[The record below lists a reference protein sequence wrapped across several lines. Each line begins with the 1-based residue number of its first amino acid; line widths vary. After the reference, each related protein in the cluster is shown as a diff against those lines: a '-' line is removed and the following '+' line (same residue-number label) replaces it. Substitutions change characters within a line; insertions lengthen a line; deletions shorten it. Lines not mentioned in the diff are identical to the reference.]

1 MRVGILGGTFDPI
14 HLGHLLLAEQ
24 AVEEGK
30 LDQVWFI
37 PAAAPPH
44 KPHHTITAAHHRV
57 EMISLAIQ
65 DQPRFA
71 LSRIELERQG
81 PSYTFHT
88 VTQLVEKHDNCQ
100 FFLLIGA
107 DMVKDLRNWYKMKE
121 MLQFVQVI
129 GLERPGV
136 DAKGIAAEIATQVIW
151 ISQGIKTNI
160 SATMIRHRIT
170 QGKSVRYLIP
180 TLVHQYLKEHRLYGS

>member
-24 AVEEGK
+24 ALEEGK

-37 PAAAPPH
+37 PAAVPPH

-57 EMISLAIQ
+57 EMIRLAIQ
-65 DQPRFA
+65 DQPRFV

-88 VTQLVEKHDNCQ
+88 VTQLLEKHDNCQ

-121 MLQFVQVI
+121 MLQLVQVI

-136 DAKGIAAEIATQVIW
+136 DAQGIAAEIAAQVIW
-151 ISQGIKTNI
+151 IAQGIKTNI
-160 SATMIRHRIT
+160 SATMIRDRIT